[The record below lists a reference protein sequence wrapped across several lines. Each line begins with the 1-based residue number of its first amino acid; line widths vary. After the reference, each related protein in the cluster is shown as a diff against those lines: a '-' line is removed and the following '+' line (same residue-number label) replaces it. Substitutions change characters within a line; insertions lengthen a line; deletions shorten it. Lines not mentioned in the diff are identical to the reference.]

1 MFVKYSTK
9 DLNSQIPT
17 SAIDAVAEKVLE
29 FNLYNPR
36 FNYQP
41 IPRVT
46 IEGKRFY
53 ATPDGNN
60 LPSVTTI
67 LDRTKSEASKA
78 ALHNW
83 RRAVGAEKA
92 QQITTEAANRGT
104 RMHTYLED
112 YVKTGAIKERGTN
125 PFSWSSH
132 EMAKTVIAEGL
143 KNVNEFWGI
152 EVPLYF
158 PKIYAGTTDGAGMHL
173 NEESILDYKQ
183 TNKPKKR
190 EWIDD
195 YFVQLCAY
203 AEAHNE
209 LHGTR
214 IRKGVILMCV
224 KPDLDADHNL
234 ISKPQY
240 QEFVLEG
247 TEYDRYRDLWWRKV
261 EEYYTKHI

>member
-1 MFVKYSTK
+1 M
-9 DLNSQIPT
+9 
-17 SAIDAVAEKVLE
+17 
-29 FNLYNPR
+29 YNPK
-36 FNYQP
+36 FDYQP

-46 IEGKRFY
+46 IEGKRYY
-53 ATPDGNN
+53 ATPDGQN

-67 LDRTKSEASKA
+67 LDKTKSEASKA

-83 RRAVGAEKA
+83 RRAVGEAKA

-104 RMHTYLED
+104 RMHTYLER
-112 YVKTGAIKERGTN
+112 YIKEGAVPPRGSN
-125 PFSWSSH
+125 PFSWPSH
-132 EMAKTVIAEGL
+132 IMAETVIRDGL

-158 PKIYAGTTDGAGMHL
+158 PSVYAGTTDGAGLHL

-209 LHGTR
+209 LHGTK
-214 IRKGVILMCV
+214 IKKGVVLMCV
-224 KPDLDADHNL
+224 KPALDQQMNMVTQ
-234 ISKPQY
+234 PEY

-247 TEYDRYRDLWWRKV
+247 REFEKYRDLWWKKV
-261 EEYYTKHI
+261 EQYYLLNM

>member
-1 MFVKYSTK
+1 M
-9 DLNSQIPT
+9 
-17 SAIDAVAEKVLE
+17 
-29 FNLYNPR
+29 YNPK
-36 FNYQP
+36 FDYQP
-41 IPRVT
+41 IPRVVV
-46 IEGKRFY
+46 EGKRFY
-53 ATPDGNN
+53 ATPDGKN

-67 LDRTKSEASKA
+67 LDKTKSEESRE
-78 ALHNW
+78 ALNRW
-83 RRAVGAEKA
+83 RRSVGAEKA

-112 YVKTGAIKERGTN
+112 YVKTGEIKERTTN
-125 PFSWSSH
+125 PFSWASH
-132 EMAKTVIAEGL
+132 AMAHVVVEKGL

-158 PKIYAGTTDGAGMHL
+158 PGIYAGTTDGAGIHL

-183 TNKPKKR
+183 SNKPKKR
-190 EWIDD
+190 EWIED

-209 LHGTR
+209 VHGTR

-224 KPDLDADHNL
+224 KPDVDEQFN
-234 ISKPQY
+234 IIKPPEY

-247 TEYDRYRDLWWRKV
+247 SEYDKYRDLWWRRV
-261 EEYYTKHI
+261 EQFYLLNT

>member
-1 MFVKYSTK
+1 M
-9 DLNSQIPT
+9 
-17 SAIDAVAEKVLE
+17 
-29 FNLYNPR
+29 YNPK
-36 FNYQP
+36 FDYQP

-46 IEGKRFY
+46 IEGRRYY
-53 ATPDGNN
+53 ATPDGQN

-67 LDRTKSEASKA
+67 LDKTKSEESRE
-78 ALHNW
+78 ALNRW
-83 RRAVGAEKA
+83 RRSVGAEKA

-112 YVKTGAIKERGTN
+112 YVKTGEIKERTTN
-125 PFSWSSH
+125 PYSWASH
-132 EMAKTVIAEGL
+132 AMAHVVVEKGL

-158 PKIYAGTTDGAGMHL
+158 PGIYAGTTDGAGIHL

-183 TNKPKKR
+183 SNKPKRR
-190 EWIDD
+190 EWIED

-209 LHGTR
+209 VHGTR

-224 KPDLDADHNL
+224 KPDVDEQFN
-234 ISKPQY
+234 IIKPPEY

-247 TEYDRYRDLWWRKV
+247 AEFDRYRDLWWRRV
-261 EEYYTKHI
+261 EQFYLLNT